1 MSILFINSGSTNS
14 ITEKGPR
21 TSQKL
26 SMTHTTLQRVD
37 EKKKELTKNTKNILA
52 PSNTLQNTSINSG
65 SKNIDSKTSINPLM
79 KDHKPLNKLEETR
92 GGATTPTQKGQPR
105 KTIPNSASASNLQ
118 RSVSEAKKG
127 LEFYCFMPS
136 IK

>member
-1 MSILFINSGSTNS
+1 MRYEIDILKNSKNSNISKNNHMSILFINSGSTNS

-52 PSNTLQNTSINSG
+52 PSNTLQNTSINSV
-65 SKNIDSKTSINPLM
+65 SKNIYSKTSST
-79 KDHKPLNKLEETR
+79 KYTD
-92 GGATTPTQKGQPR
+92 
-105 KTIPNSASASNLQ
+105 
-118 RSVSEAKKG
+118 
-127 LEFYCFMPS
+127 
-136 IK
+136 